1 MATMTASTGGTPSRH
16 VDPTRRA
23 QAVAA
28 WVLALPFV
36 LLFLAFTAGPVLAS
50 LGMSF
55 TDFRRADIRS
65 PFAVEFLGL
74 SNYVDLVQDP
84 VFRKV
89 TLNTLLYLVL
99 GVPLT
104 MAVALA
110 AAVGINR
117 LNRFKGLFRVGFYL
131 PVVTSIVAVSVVWKF
146 LYRHHG
152 GLFNTVL
159 GWVGIGEVN
168 WLDNTALALPSLVVM
183 AAWRNFGTLMVIFLA
198 GLQTIP
204 REVTEAAEVDGA
216 GGWAHFRHIT
226 LPMLRPTLLFG
237 AVITGIGYLQ
247 FFEEAFVMTQ
257 GGPLDSTRSV
267 TYFTY
272 DQFRFG
278 NFGYAAAASYL
289 LFLAIVLLT
298 YLQFRWLGERDERAD
313 TRPRRPRRPRG
324 RRHDRRAPR
333 SEDHRSTTRATT
345 DRSSAAGRGNGRRL
359 GADAAVAVRRAHAR
373 AGRRGRAV
381 RLDAALV
388 VQAGGRGPRAPA
400 DVVAGDA

>member
-1 MATMTASTGGTPSRH
+1 VATLLSTSTAGTPSRH

-36 LLFLAFTAGPVLAS
+36 LLFLVFTAGPVLAS

-55 TDFRRADIRS
+55 TDFRRSDIRS
-65 PFAVEFLGL
+65 PFAVQFLGL
-74 SNYVDLVQDP
+74 SNYADLVQDP

-89 TLNTLLYLVL
+89 TVNTLLYLLL

-110 AAVGINR
+110 AAVGING

-168 WLDNTALALPSLVVM
+168 WLDNTRLALPSLVLM
-183 AAWRNFGTLMVIFLA
+183 AVWRNFGTLMVIFLA

-204 REVTEAAEVDGA
+204 REVREAAEVDGA

-247 FFEEAFVMTQ
+247 FFEEAFVMTR

-298 YLQFRWLGERDERAD
+298 YVQFRWLGERDEPSQ
-313 TRPRRPRRPRG
+313 TKG
-324 RRHDRRAPR
+324 
-333 SEDHRSTTRATT
+333 
-345 DRSSAAGRGNGRRL
+345 
-359 GADAAVAVRRAHAR
+359 AR
-373 AGRRGRAV
+373 A
-381 RLDAALV
+381 
-388 VQAGGRGPRAPA
+388 
-400 DVVAGDA
+400 

>member
-1 MATMTASTGGTPSRH
+1 MAVLTAGTPSRH

-23 QAVAA
+23 QALAA
-28 WVLALPFV
+28 WVLACPFV

-55 TDFRRADIRS
+55 TDFRRSDIRS
-65 PFAVEFLGL
+65 PLSVEFLGL
-74 SNYVDLVQDP
+74 GNYVDLVQDP

-89 TLNTLLYLVL
+89 TLNTLLYLLL

-104 MAVALA
+104 MATALA

-146 LYRHHG
+146 LYRNNG

-159 GWVGIGEVN
+159 GWVGIEGPN
-168 WLDNTALALPSLVVM
+168 WLDDTHLALPSLVVM
-183 AAWRNFGTLMVIFLA
+183 AVWRNFGTLMVIFLA
-198 GLQTIP
+198 GLATIP
-204 REVTEAAEVDGA
+204 REISEAAEVDGA
-216 GGWAHFRHIT
+216 GGWGRFRHIT

-257 GGPLDSTRSV
+257 GGPLDATRSV
-267 TYFTY
+267 TYFTF
-272 DQFRFG
+272 DQFGFG

-298 YLQFRWLGERDERAD
+298 YVQFRWLGERDER
-313 TRPRRPRRPRG
+313 PKK
-324 RRHDRRAPR
+324 RRAKEA
-333 SEDHRSTTRATT
+333 S
-345 DRSSAAGRGNGRRL
+345 
-359 GADAAVAVRRAHAR
+359 
-373 AGRRGRAV
+373 
-381 RLDAALV
+381 
-388 VQAGGRGPRAPA
+388 PA
-400 DVVAGDA
+400 